1 MTSILFGLGVA
12 IVAVAAAIAAASAAW
27 VFWDAWKATDLEA
40 FRALM
45 GAFAGAFFAYLFVR
59 FGDAMKKV
67 YDRKE
72 KNHTSLVR
80 LQHYFND
87 CLNTTSDN
95 LYIASDCIGVFTDA
109 RLTSGNHPIYM
120 NVFHQY
126 QVDTELLIGLTN
138 LDLINEMASLNAGL
152 KKLNESLATIDRA
165 YGQIR
170 DAFISKTISESD
182 YLENARRTR
191 DRCVQIKPFLTQTH
205 DDLVRLFAVAKL
217 LMKNPPLFVRITQ
230 ALVRTKYPKGFE
242 MYLSV
247 RQLRSRQAW
256 RLLLRQANNVFV
268 KPKPVRPNLSFH
280 RTLHDEAAQG
290 R

>member
-1 MTSILFGLGVA
+1 MKSILFGLGVA
-12 IVAVAAAIAAASAAW
+12 VVVVAAAIAATSATW
-27 VFWDAWKATDLEA
+27 VFWDAWKASDLEA
-40 FRALM
+40 FRALV

-95 LYIASDCIGVFTDA
+95 LYIANDCIGVFTEA
-109 RLTSGNHPIYM
+109 RLTSGDHPIYM

-126 QVDTELLIGLTN
+126 RLDTELVIGLTN
-138 LDLINEMASLNAGL
+138 LDLINEMTSLNTGL
-152 KKLNESLATIDRA
+152 RKMNESLATIDRA
-165 YGQIR
+165 YSQIR
-170 DAFISKTISESD
+170 DAFISKTISDSD

-191 DRCVQIKPFLTQTH
+191 DRCIQVRPFLTQTH
-205 DDLVRLFAVAKL
+205 DDLVRLFAVANL
-217 LMKNPPLFVRITQ
+217 LMKNPPLLVRVTQ

-242 MYLSV
+242 ALV
-247 RQLRSRQAW
+247 ERETTE
-256 RLLLRQANNVFV
+256 V
-268 KPKPVRPNLSFH
+268 KAGMEAIAKASEQRIREAS
-280 RTLHDEAAQG
+280 AAQPIIPPDAARWG
-290 R
+290 RSEL